1 MEERNQKIIEF
12 ANKWIP
18 KFADSNV
25 SCYDLVDTDFADD
38 CFELKFE
45 MDCGESLNNRF
56 SITLEEALTVLDQI
70 DDIDFLGAA
79 IFSYWRYFNHWAWD
93 ASEIDE
99 HRDWFITTLEKL
111 KELASK

>member
-38 CFELKFE
+38 CF
-45 MDCGESLNNRF
+45 
-56 SITLEEALTVLDQI
+56 A
-70 DDIDFLGAA
+70 
-79 IFSYWRYFNHWAWD
+79 
-93 ASEIDE
+93 
-99 HRDWFITTLEKL
+99 
-111 KELASK
+111 